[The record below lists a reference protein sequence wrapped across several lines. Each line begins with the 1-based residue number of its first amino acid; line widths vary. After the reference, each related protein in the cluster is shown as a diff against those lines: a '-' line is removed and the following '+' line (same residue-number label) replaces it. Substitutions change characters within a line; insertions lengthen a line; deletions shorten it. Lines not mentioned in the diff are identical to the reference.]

1 MLLKLRGKRVEKGYS
16 QHQLAQLLHIST
28 NAYNLK
34 EIGKREF
41 KMSEINQL
49 LELLDCKYED
59 IFFQKEVNKT
69 V

>member
-1 MLLKLRGKRVEKGYS
+1 MLLKLRGKRAEKGYS
-16 QHQLAQLLHIST
+16 QYQLAQLLHIST

-49 LELLDCKYED
+49 LELLDCKYEE
-59 IFFQKEVNKT
+59 IFFQREVNKT

>member
-69 V
+69 I

>member
-1 MLLKLRGKRVEKGYS
+1 MLLKLRGKRVEKEMT
-16 QHQLAQLLHIST
+16 QHELAKLLGIST

-41 KMSEINQL
+41 KMSEINLL